1 MKDTTPERTS
11 HIDGIPVKE
20 IAESFGTPSIVYS
33 YNKIYE
39 NFNAIKQSFESE
51 KRKIFYS
58 VKANSNLSILKIFND
73 LGAGFDIVSLGELKR
88 VLSVNVDPKNIVY
101 SGVGK
106 SSDEIL
112 ECMKI
117 NIRSFNVESIAELE
131 RIIKLSNEHKC
142 LTRVSIRVN
151 PNIDADTHEYIST
164 GVEDSK
170 FGISLSDIKD
180 AVNLTQNNS
189 FVELIGIDYHIGSQ
203 ILDIKPF
210 LKAIESVAQLYNELC
225 DLGLNINLIN
235 MGGGLGINYTD
246 ESPPSLEEFGKEITS
261 KIKECNLESL
271 EFIIELGRSLI
282 GNTGILIT
290 KVEYVKRGDQ
300 KNFLI
305 VDAGMDN
312 LIRPCLYNSKHKIL
326 NSSSSKDNGLKY
338 DIVGPVCECS
348 DFLGKDVEI
357 SAKQDDLICIYGCG
371 AYVSSMSSNYNSRLK
386 AAEIIII
393 NDKCKEIRKR
403 DTYEQLTEN
412 EILI

>member
-106 SSDEIL
+106 SSNEIL

-164 GVEDSK
+164 GVEYSK

>member
-106 SSDEIL
+106 SSNEIL

-261 KIKECNLESL
+261 KIKECNLENL

-290 KVEYVKRGDQ
+290 KVEYVKKGDQ

-348 DFLGKDVEI
+348 DFLGKDVKI

>member
-1 MKDTTPERTS
+1 MKDTTPEKTS

-106 SSDEIL
+106 SSNEIL

-290 KVEYVKRGDQ
+290 KVEYVKKGDQ

-371 AYVSSMSSNYNSRLK
+371 AYVSSMSSNYNSRLN

>member
-20 IAESFGTPSIVYS
+20 IAKSFGTPSIVYS

-290 KVEYVKRGDQ
+290 KVEYVKKGDQ

>member
-11 HIDGIPVKE
+11 YIDGIPVKE

-39 NFNAIKQSFESE
+39 NFNAIKQSFETE

-106 SSDEIL
+106 SSNEIL

-290 KVEYVKRGDQ
+290 KVEYVKKGNQ

>member
-290 KVEYVKRGDQ
+290 KVEYVKKGDQ

-348 DFLGKDVEI
+348 DFLGKDVKI

>member
-1 MKDTTPERTS
+1 MKDTTPDRTS

-290 KVEYVKRGDQ
+290 KVEYVKKGDQ

-348 DFLGKDVEI
+348 DFLGKDVKI

>member
-1 MKDTTPERTS
+1 MKDTTPEKTS

-106 SSDEIL
+106 SSNEIL

-290 KVEYVKRGDQ
+290 KVEYVKKGDQ

>member
-106 SSDEIL
+106 SSNEIL

-246 ESPPSLEEFGKEITS
+246 ESPPSLKEFGKEITS

-290 KVEYVKRGDQ
+290 KVEYVKKGDQ

-326 NSSSSKDNGLKY
+326 NSSNSKDNGLKY

>member
-106 SSDEIL
+106 SSNEIL

-290 KVEYVKRGDQ
+290 KVEYVKKGDQ

-386 AAEIIII
+386 AAEIII
-393 NDKCKEIRKR
+393 
-403 DTYEQLTEN
+403 
-412 EILI
+412 

>member
-39 NFNAIKQSFESE
+39 NFNAIKQSFETE

-106 SSDEIL
+106 SSNEIL

-290 KVEYVKRGDQ
+290 KVEYVKKGDQ
-300 KNFLI
+300 KNLLI

>member
-106 SSDEIL
+106 SSNEIL

-151 PNIDADTHEYIST
+151 PNIDANTHEYIST

-290 KVEYVKRGDQ
+290 KVEYVKKGDQ

>member
-1 MKDTTPERTS
+1 MKDTTTERTS

-290 KVEYVKRGDQ
+290 KVEYVKKGDQ

-326 NSSSSKDNGLKY
+326 NSSNSKDNGLKY

>member
-106 SSDEIL
+106 SSNEIL

-246 ESPPSLEEFGKEITS
+246 ESPPSLKEFGKEITS

-290 KVEYVKRGDQ
+290 KVEYVKKGDQ

-357 SAKQDDLICIYGCG
+357 SAKQDDLICIYCCG

>member
-210 LKAIESVAQLYNELC
+210 FKAIESVAQLYNELC

-290 KVEYVKRGDQ
+290 KVEYVKKGDQ

-348 DFLGKDVEI
+348 DFLGKDVKI

>member
-290 KVEYVKRGDQ
+290 KVEYVKKSDQ

-348 DFLGKDVEI
+348 DFLGKDVKI

>member
-106 SSDEIL
+106 SSNEIL

-210 LKAIESVAQLYNELC
+210 LKAIESVAKLYNELC

-290 KVEYVKRGDQ
+290 KVEYVKKGNQ

-312 LIRPCLYNSKHKIL
+312 LIRPCLYNSKHKFL
-326 NSSSSKDNGLKY
+326 NSSSSKDNKLKY

-386 AAEIIII
+386 ASEIIII

>member
-11 HIDGIPVKE
+11 YIDGIPVKE

-106 SSDEIL
+106 SSNEIL

-290 KVEYVKRGDQ
+290 KVEYVKKGDQ

-348 DFLGKDVEI
+348 DFLGKDVKI

>member
-1 MKDTTPERTS
+1 M
-11 HIDGIPVKE
+11 
-20 IAESFGTPSIVYS
+20 YL
-33 YNKIYE
+33 KIYE

-290 KVEYVKRGDQ
+290 KVEYVKKGDQ

>member
-290 KVEYVKRGDQ
+290 KVEYVKKGDQ

-312 LIRPCLYNSKHKIL
+312 LIRPSLYNSKHKIL

>member
-11 HIDGIPVKE
+11 YIDGIPVKE

-290 KVEYVKRGDQ
+290 KVEYVKKGDQ

>member
-1 MKDTTPERTS
+1 MKDTTTERTS

-106 SSDEIL
+106 SSNEIL

-290 KVEYVKRGDQ
+290 KVEYVKKGDQ

-348 DFLGKDVEI
+348 DFLGKDVKI

>member
-106 SSDEIL
+106 SSNEIL

-290 KVEYVKRGDQ
+290 KVEYVKKGDQ

-326 NSSSSKDNGLKY
+326 NSSNSKDNGLKY

>member
-1 MKDTTPERTS
+1 
-11 HIDGIPVKE
+11 
-20 IAESFGTPSIVYS
+20 
-33 YNKIYE
+33 
-39 NFNAIKQSFESE
+39 
-51 KRKIFYS
+51 
-58 VKANSNLSILKIFND
+58 
-73 LGAGFDIVSLGELKR
+73 
-88 VLSVNVDPKNIVY
+88 
-101 SGVGK
+101 
-106 SSDEIL
+106 
-112 ECMKI
+112 MKI

-246 ESPPSLEEFGKEITS
+246 ESPPSLEEFGKEIPS

-290 KVEYVKRGDQ
+290 KVEYVKKGDQ

>member
-58 VKANSNLSILKIFND
+58 VKANSNLSILKIFSD

-290 KVEYVKRGDQ
+290 KVEYVKKGDQ

>member
-106 SSDEIL
+106 SLDEIL

-180 AVNLTQNNS
+180 AVNLTQSNS

-210 LKAIESVAQLYNELC
+210 LKAIESVAKLYNELC

-290 KVEYVKRGDQ
+290 KVEYVKKGDQ

>member
-58 VKANSNLSILKIFND
+58 VKANSNISILKIFND

-290 KVEYVKRGDQ
+290 KVEYVKKGDQ

-348 DFLGKDVEI
+348 DFLGKDVKI

>member
-290 KVEYVKRGDQ
+290 KVEYVKKGDQ

-371 AYVSSMSSNYNSRLK
+371 AYVSSMSSNYNCRLK

>member
-11 HIDGIPVKE
+11 YIDGIPVKE

-39 NFNAIKQSFESE
+39 NFNAIKQSFESD

-106 SSDEIL
+106 SSNEIL

-290 KVEYVKRGDQ
+290 KVEYVKKGDQ

>member
-246 ESPPSLEEFGKEITS
+246 ESPPSLQEFGKEITS

-290 KVEYVKRGDQ
+290 KVEYVKKGDQ

>member
-1 MKDTTPERTS
+1 MKDTTTERTS

-290 KVEYVKRGDQ
+290 KVEYVKKGDQ

-348 DFLGKDVEI
+348 DFLGKDVKI

>member
-1 MKDTTPERTS
+1 MKDTTPEKTS

-290 KVEYVKRGDQ
+290 KVEYVKKGDQ

>member
-106 SSDEIL
+106 SLDEIL

-290 KVEYVKRGDQ
+290 KVEYVKKGNQ

-386 AAEIIII
+386 ASEIIII

>member
-1 MKDTTPERTS
+1 MKDTTTERTS

-290 KVEYVKRGDQ
+290 KVEYVKKGDQ